1 MTSLTS
7 CCRTAFLFASLMP
20 LVACSPPA
28 SGPVPGASV
37 SNPKQSTVVEVATGD
52 LGMVSSAH
60 PLATEAGL
68 DILRAGGNA
77 FDAAVAI
84 ASSLNVVEPVPGRP
98 VAWFSVPHPCVA
110 TQAAAP

>member
-7 CCRTAFLFASLMP
+7 CCRTAFLLASLMP

-28 SGPVPGASV
+28 ADLAADSSV
-37 SNPKQSTVVEVATGD
+37 STTVQSTVIEVATGES
-52 LGMVSSAH
+52 GMVSSAH